1 MRNLLSLPWDRCH
14 WHVIKSGA
22 CLNHVKQEKGL
33 LEYNSAISPFG
44 IHFTFFFF
52 SHNALAGR
60 PTEKLIMRLKK
71 ELLVWPRR
79 VKAGR
84 KRERE
89 RVSSKRNKWRAT
101 TLSELETFNIKSV
114 NKWNMPRV
122 SDYHIEMHHLLFSK
136 NTGANMTHNAA
147 SILWLYQWNISRP
160 QKSEEFCPTDLIW
173 LV

>member
-1 MRNLLSLPWDRCH
+1 MMHNLLSLPWDRCH

-44 IHFTFFFF
+44 IHFTFF
-52 SHNALAGR
+52 HNALAGR

-79 VKAGR
+79 VKAER

-89 RVSSKRNKWRAT
+89 RESSKRNKWRAT

-122 SDYHIEMHHLLFSK
+122 SDYHTEMHHLLFSK
-136 NTGANMTHNAA
+136 KHWSKHDSQHSLDLM
-147 SILWLYQWNISRP
+147 IISMKHFTP
-160 QKSEEFCPTDLIW
+160 QKSEQFCPKNLIW